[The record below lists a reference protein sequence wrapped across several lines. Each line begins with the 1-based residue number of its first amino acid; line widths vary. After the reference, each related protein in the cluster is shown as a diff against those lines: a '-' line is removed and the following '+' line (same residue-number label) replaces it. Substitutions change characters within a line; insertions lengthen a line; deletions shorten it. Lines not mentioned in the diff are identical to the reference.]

1 LITRSPE
8 ETLAWAESFAERL
21 RPGDV
26 VCLSGELGAGK
37 SVVARGIGKGLGVKD
52 DILSPTFNYVLEYAG
67 RAPLF
72 HADLYRLQNS
82 NDFVA
87 LGLEE
92 YFERD
97 GIFLIEWPERIS
109 DLLPANCYHIHLDIL
124 PSMTDRS
131 ILLSEPKA

>member
-1 LITRSPE
+1 MITHSTE
-8 ETLAWAESFAERL
+8 ETLAWAEEFSKRL

-37 SVVARGIGKGLGVKD
+37 SVVARGIGRGLGVKEE
-52 DILSPTFNYVLEYAG
+52 ILSPTFNYVLEYEG
-67 RAPLF
+67 RCPLF
-72 HADLYRLQNS
+72 HADLYRIDNAD
-82 NDFVA
+82 DFIA

-109 DLLPANCYHIHLDIL
+109 GILPDSCYHIHLDIL
-124 PSMTDRS
+124 PNMAERA
-131 ILLSEPKA
+131 ILLSEPRS